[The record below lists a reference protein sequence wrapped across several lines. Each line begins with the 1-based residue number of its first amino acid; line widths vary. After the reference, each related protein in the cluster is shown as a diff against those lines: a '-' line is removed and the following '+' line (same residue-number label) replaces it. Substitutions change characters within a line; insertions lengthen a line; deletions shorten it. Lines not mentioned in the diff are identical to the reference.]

1 MGFDCKTSTGSG
13 ETKTPLLEGKQNLL
27 HTKTQGKGAVTL
39 QETEPDI
46 FAGVGGSPVEAW
58 GGSSS
63 TQGPRHWQQQLWEVH
78 INVRPTGG
86 HH

>member
-1 MGFDCKTSTGSG
+1 MQDFHRIRGNKDSTLGG
-13 ETKTPLLEGKQNLL
+13 QTENLL

-46 FAGVGGSPVEAW
+46 FAGVGRSPVEAW

-63 TQGPRHWQQQLWEVH
+63 TQGPRHVPEAEFSSIVNHNL
-78 INVRPTGG
+78 
-86 HH
+86 